1 LTYAFSENPPAA
13 KCDIFT
19 AQLHRIGN
27 GMKTLQGL
35 MGVIEAVD
43 TTHYTCTVRTE
54 FSLLYDVPVTPLF
67 LSPNGQ
73 GVWFLPEVGTRVLV
87 GTIGKSSRNEYSF
100 LIGACFHV
108 DSSSTDDSTALE
120 DGSAVEDV
128 SNVDFRNNRPILQPG
143 EIVLSSSDRNFIV
156 MRKGGIIEI
165 GATQAA
171 KRFYVPL
178 QNLVRDLCQ
187 IYELQSSA
195 GSLHMTRK
203 ESDEAWGT
211 VELEIPAAAPDGEA
225 ATEVITSQKV
235 PTEMNLR
242 VKAFE
247 SDTDPVVS
255 IDFGNVTRT
264 FLEEE
269 GRDEED
275 PGNIIHDSLTAK
287 NENGLAEIL
296 ARININNVLRLFV
309 DRSGNVFSTVRGSE
323 IHIHEGARHEEIHHG
338 TSHKEYK
345 KQFRAFYET
354 KLEQTSTISQSHAG
368 NEHTTTVGNEDNP
381 ETTWTLKPE
390 GAGLDTS
397 GEVAL
402 KGSKVS
408 VRSEGLIELIA
419 GTDVAISCDSL
430 ILTTL
435 GDIKHVSAKSREET
449 IINADQSG
457 VAYRLV
463 NESAGEIQIHNSL
476 GAVRIS
482 TFGRPGLGGQAGV
495 GLSGAGVLGEIEV
508 KPSGA
513 ISIAFLAGGVKT
525 SEVVVNATGVAM
537 KTPGGEVS
545 IDVLG
550 RVNLGG
556 GALGVGNGRVVTTLT
571 HPVCY
576 VTGLPI
582 NGSTLV
588 GAASLAGLPGPGVTT
603 AFVE

>member
-1 LTYAFSENPPAA
+1 
-13 KCDIFT
+13 
-19 AQLHRIGN
+19 
-27 GMKTLQGL
+27 MKTLQGL
-35 MGVIEAVD
+35 MGVIAAVD

-54 FSLLYDVPVTPLF
+54 YSLLYDVPITPLF

-73 GVWFLPEVGTRVLV
+73 GAWFLPEVGTRVLV
-87 GTIGKSSRNEYSF
+87 GTIGKGSRNEYTF
-100 LIGACFHV
+100 LIGASFGV
-108 DSSSTDDSTALE
+108 DQDPDAEQVPSTDGDSAE
-120 DGSAVEDV
+120 GV
-128 SNVDFRNNRPILQPG
+128 STIDFRNNRPILQPG
-143 EIVLSSSDRNFIV
+143 EIVLSSSDRNFVV
-156 MRKGGIIEI
+156 MRKGGIVEI

-187 IYELQSSA
+187 IYELQNSA

-203 ESDEAWGT
+203 ESDQTWGT
-211 VELEIPAAAPDGEA
+211 VDLEIPAAAPDGEA
-225 ATEVITSQKV
+225 ATETVTVSKI

-242 VKAFE
+242 VKAYE
-247 SDTDPVVS
+247 SDSSPSIS

-264 FLEEE
+264 VVAEE
-269 GRDEED
+269 GLGDGV
-275 PGNIIHDSLTAK
+275 PGNIVHSLFTEI
-287 NENGLAEIL
+287 NENNGMAEL
-296 ARININNVLRLFV
+296 LGRININDKVKLLI
-309 DRSGNVFSTVRGSE
+309 DRSGNVFSAT
-323 IHIHEGARHEEIHHG
+323 EGAEVHLHNGPRHEEVHRG
-338 TSHKEYK
+338 VTVKEYK
-345 KQFRAFYET
+345 QQFRAFYRQRNELVET
-354 KLEQTSTISQSHAG
+354 SSVTHA
-368 NEHTTTVGNEDNP
+368 NTQATTTVGNEDNP
-381 ETTWTLKPE
+381 ETTLSLTPDAAELN
-390 GAGLDTS
+390 TS
-397 GEVAL
+397 GGVAI

-537 KTPGGEVS
+537 KTAGGEVS
-545 IDVLG
+545 IDALG

-556 GALGVGNGRVVTTLT
+556 GALGAGNGRVVTTRT

-603 AFVE
+603 AFVG

>member
-1 LTYAFSENPPAA
+1 
-13 KCDIFT
+13 
-19 AQLHRIGN
+19 
-27 GMKTLQGL
+27 MKTLQGL
-35 MGVIEAVD
+35 MGVIAAVD

-54 FSLLYDVPVTPLF
+54 YSLLYDVPITPLF

-73 GVWFLPEVGTRVLV
+73 GAWFLPEVGTRVLV
-87 GTIGKSSRNEYSF
+87 GTIGKGSRNEYTF
-100 LIGACFHV
+100 LIGASFGV
-108 DSSSTDDSTALE
+108 DQDPDAEQVPSTDGDSAE
-120 DGSAVEDV
+120 GV
-128 SNVDFRNNRPILQPG
+128 STIDFRNNRPILQPG
-143 EIVLSSSDRNFIV
+143 EIVLSSSDRNFVV
-156 MRKGGIIEI
+156 MRKGGIVEI

-187 IYELQSSA
+187 IYELQNSA

-203 ESDEAWGT
+203 ESDQTWGT
-211 VELEIPAAAPDGEA
+211 VDLEIPAAAPDGEA
-225 ATEVITSQKV
+225 ATETVTVSKI

-242 VKAFE
+242 VKAYE
-247 SDTDPVVS
+247 SDSSPSIS

-264 FLEEE
+264 VVAEE
-269 GRDEED
+269 GLGDGV
-275 PGNIIHDSLTAK
+275 PGNIVHSLFTEI
-287 NENGLAEIL
+287 NENNGMAEL
-296 ARININNVLRLFV
+296 LGRININDKVKLLI
-309 DRSGNVFSTVRGSE
+309 DRSGNVFSAT
-323 IHIHEGARHEEIHHG
+323 EGAEVHLHNGPRHEEVHRG
-338 TSHKEYK
+338 VTVKEYK
-345 KQFRAFYET
+345 QQFRAFYRQRNELVET
-354 KLEQTSTISQSHAG
+354 SSVTHA
-368 NEHTTTVGNEDNP
+368 NTQATTTVGNEDNP
-381 ETTWTLKPE
+381 ETTLSLTPDAAELS
-390 GAGLDTS
+390 TS
-397 GEVAL
+397 GGVAI

-537 KTPGGEVS
+537 KTAGGEVS
-545 IDVLG
+545 IDALG

-556 GALGVGNGRVVTTLT
+556 GTLGVGNGRVVTTLT

-603 AFVE
+603 AFVG